1 MVNHI
6 EKIIGLPEK
15 NRVGR
20 VTGTTGI
27 FFGLMVMM
35 NDRDDDCNDDCN
47 DDDGRENYDANND
60 GIWW

>member
-1 MVNHI
+1 MANHI

-15 NRVGR
+15 DRVGR

-27 FFGLMVMM
+27 FFGLMVIM
-35 NDRDDDCNDDCN
+35 NDRDDDCN
-47 DDDGRENYDANND
+47 DDDGRENYDENDD

>member
-15 NRVGR
+15 DRVGR

-35 NDRDDDCNDDCN
+35 NDRDDDY
-47 DDDGRENYDANND
+47 DDDGYENYDENDD
-60 GIWW
+60 GI